1 MRPFYFFPLGL
12 VFILGLFLFLIVL
25 FVLVQVEIISYA
37 YERIG
42 MSAGA
47 IFLLLLLSL
56 LGSAINIPLTRVH
69 GGPMYTEQMVD
80 FFGMRYVIPA
90 FASHEDT
97 IIAINVG
104 GAIVPACISLYLLIS
119 TPGLFL
125 RSLLGIAIVSLI
137 TQRLARPVPGV
148 GIAVPMLIPP
158 LIAAATG
165 LLLAPNHAAALAYI
179 AGTLGCLIGADLLNL
194 HRLAGLGAPIASIGG
209 AGTFDGIFFTGIV
222 AVLLT

>member
-1 MRPFYFFPLGL
+1 L
-12 VFILGLFLFLIVL
+12 VFILGLVLFLLVL
-25 FVLVQVEIISYA
+25 FVLVQVQLISYA

-42 MSAGA
+42 VGAGA
-47 IFLLLLLSL
+47 ILPLLLFSL
-56 LGSAINIPLTRVH
+56 LGSAINIPITRIH
-69 GGPMYTEQMVD
+69 SGPRYSKRFVD

-90 FASHEDT
+90 FPHHADT

-104 GAIVPACISLYLLIS
+104 GAIVPTCISLYLLVS

-125 RSLLGIAIVSLI
+125 PALLGIAIVSFI
-137 TQRLARPVPGV
+137 AQRLARPVPGV
-148 GIAVPMLIPP
+148 GIAIPLFIPP
-158 LIAAATG
+158 LVAAATG
-165 LLLAPNHAAALAYI
+165 LILAPSHAAALAYV

-194 HRLAGLGAPIASIGG
+194 NQVAGLGVPIASIGG